1 MKKVIFQVA
10 IVLMVLAVWS
20 CTSGVKAPISGVIV
34 DATMNTIVIKT
45 ADGDTVLVSTVDA
58 DVTADDGI
66 LIGDSVQAWI
76 AEASNDTVLIANKVI
91 VTSAPK
97 ATLEG
102 SWVEPIPGMED
113 LMQGITLSDAGEAS
127 SINMATLQYSS
138 WMQFG
143 DSIVLLGKSIGNGQT
158 IEFADTMRV
167 EKLTID
173 SLVLTKGTIV
183 FRYSKRQ

>member
-10 IVLMVLAVWS
+10 IVLMVMGVWS
-20 CTSGVKAPISGVIV
+20 CASGVKAPVSGVIV
-34 DATMNTIVIKT
+34 DATMNTITIKT
-45 ADGDTVLVSTVDA
+45 VAGDTVLVSTVNA

-76 AEASNDTVLIANKVI
+76 TEANNATVLTANKVT

-102 SWVEPIPGMED
+102 SWVEPIPGMEN

-138 WMQFG
+138 WAQLG
-143 DSIVLLGKSIGNGQT
+143 DSIVLTGKSIGNGQT
-158 IEFADTMRV
+158 IEFTDTMRI
-167 EKLTID
+167 EKLTMD
-173 SLVLTKGTIV
+173 SLVLTQGAIV
-183 FRYSKRQ
+183 LRYSKQ